1 MILIGRSDTEAE
13 TPIFWPLD
21 VNNWLTRKDLDDGKD
36 WRQEEK
42 GTTEDKI
49 VGWHHWL
56 NGHESEYAPGVGDGQ
71 GSLGCCSPWGL
82 KESDMTERLNSKSNI
97 AKGFSVVSDA
107 EVHAFFSQSLYLF
120 RSKNISKFLHDDI
133 SSWWLL
139 KRFCKISAWF
149 HWTPPSPK
157 YYILTF
163 SHYFFGAV
171 SQSFEVLS
179 PGLQYSFDPNKT

>member
-107 EVHAFFSQSLYLF
+107 EVHAFFP
-120 RSKNISKFLHDDI
+120 NPCI
-133 SSWWLL
+133 SSDL
-139 KRFCKISAWF
+139 KTSVNSFMMTSA
-149 HWTPPSPK
+149 
-157 YYILTF
+157 
-163 SHYFFGAV
+163 
-171 SQSFEVLS
+171 
-179 PGLQYSFDPNKT
+179 PGDCWKGFVK